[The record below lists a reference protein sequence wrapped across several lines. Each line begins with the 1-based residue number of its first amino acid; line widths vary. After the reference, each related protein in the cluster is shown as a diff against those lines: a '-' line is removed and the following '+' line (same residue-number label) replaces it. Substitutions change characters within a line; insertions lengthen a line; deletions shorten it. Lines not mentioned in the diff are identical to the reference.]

1 MFGPR
6 VGFLKFRSTAKV
18 NAGGEKGVITVPGI
32 VFMRGGAVGV
42 LVILECDGKEYT
54 LLTNQARVP
63 IGHHALPEIPAG
75 SECSNGRTG
84 LLPTTDKPSA
94 AANSAGRLGALQGVF
109 LAKHNTPP
117 YPLAKARSFCFAR
130 VRAETRAKTER

>member
-18 NAGGEKGVITVPGI
+18 NVGGEKGVITVPGI

-42 LVILECDGKEYT
+42 LVILECDGKEFA

-75 SECSNGRTG
+75 RECGNGRIG
-84 LLPTTDKPSA
+84 LC
-94 AANSAGRLGALQGVF
+94 RL
-109 LAKHNTPP
+109 
-117 YPLAKARSFCFAR
+117 
-130 VRAETRAKTER
+130 

>member
-63 IGHHALPEIPAG
+63 IGHHALSLANTEMLSAHDSFSGGRAG
-75 SECSNGRTG
+75 G
-84 LLPTTDKPSA
+84 
-94 AANSAGRLGALQGVF
+94 
-109 LAKHNTPP
+109 
-117 YPLAKARSFCFAR
+117 AKASEDKG
-130 VRAETRAKTER
+130 AEQFDNPVHGQAAEDS